1 LRDATETPV
10 LHAPLLLGLS
20 PLTYD
25 QQAAIF
31 EVPAI
36 DFFMKN
42 AETLHSDQQQL
53 RTFAFSE

>member
-1 LRDATETPV
+1 LSLVLRDATETPV
-10 LHAPLLLGLS
+10 LHAPLLPGLS
-20 PLTYD
+20 PLTYN

-42 AETLHSDQQQL
+42 AETLHS
-53 RTFAFSE
+53 S